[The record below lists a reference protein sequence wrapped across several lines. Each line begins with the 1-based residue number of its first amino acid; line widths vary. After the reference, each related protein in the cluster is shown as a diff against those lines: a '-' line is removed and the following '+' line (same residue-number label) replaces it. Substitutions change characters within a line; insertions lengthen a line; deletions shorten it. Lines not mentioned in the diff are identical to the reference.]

1 MYVCIYA
8 LRMRAHMHAHMHTH
22 MYVLYKINKINH
34 AYSISMHLLHT
45 LIQGEQAD
53 HEGKLDLTV

>member
-1 MYVCIYA
+1 MYAC
-8 LRMRAHMHAHMHTH
+8 MHAHMHTH